1 MKKSKSFYYS
11 LFAVIITV
19 IVAYSNHFQNEFHFD
34 DFHTIVNNG
43 AIRKISNIPQFFTD
57 ARMFSASPTHQT
69 LRPLVTSTFAIDY
82 WMGNGFTLFWF
93 HLTNFLWHIGL
104 CIILFFLYKKLLST
118 YINHNRVN
126 FFALFGAA
134 WFGLHT
140 AIAETVNYI
149 ISRSDIL
156 STFFILLSL
165 YIFAAFPEK
174 RKWYLYVIPAALATM
189 AKETAPM
196 LIILLFF
203 YILFFEKN
211 LSIGDLFKKG
221 NFKTIGQTIIHLLPV
236 TLIVLL
242 LQFYTLSSASSEV
255 ASFGLSNPL
264 IYYWL
269 TQCYVWFFYFKSFF
283 LPTHLSA
290 DTDFKIILTI
300 WDSRVLIG
308 IVFMALLV
316 IAIIKLSSKNT
327 TRPISYG
334 LIWFGASLIPTSI
347 APLSEVMND
356 HRMYFAFTGLTLS
369 VVATIAL
376 IIINKIQYFTSKEIR
391 KAALFSGAFLI
402 LFLNAYGVYQ
412 RNKIWHTEESLW
424 YDVTQ
429 KSPNNGR
436 GWMNYGLTKMEK
448 GNYIEAYQIFK
459 KAQALLPAYN
469 LIYVNLGI
477 VSGELKKFGEADN
490 YFRAGI
496 ALAPNS
502 AGPYAYFAQYL
513 AKNGR
518 INEAKEM
525 TEKALLLNPV
535 DNIALNTQM
544 AVYQSLQMWPE
555 LEKAA
560 NDKLSLYPGD
570 KEALNYLASAKTKST
585 VGQMGDIK
593 LATRPTTANDY
604 ISISLAMYNLGKF
617 EECIKASE
625 DALKLNPNSAE
636 AYNNICAA
644 NCKLGQW
651 EKARQACEKALQINP
666 ELQLAKGNLEW
677 AKREGN

>member
-1 MKKSKSFYYS
+1 MKKNKSFYYS

-69 LRPLVTSTFAIDY
+69 LRPLVTSTLAIDY

-118 YINHNRVN
+118 YINHKWIN

-140 AIAETVNYI
+140 AMAETVNYI

-156 STFFILLSL
+156 STFFIILSL

-174 RKWYLYVIPAALATM
+174 RKWYLYLIPAALATM

-196 LIILLFF
+196 LIVLLFF

-242 LQFYTLSSASSEV
+242 LQFYTLSSASSDV

-290 DTDFKIILTI
+290 DTDFKVIQTI

-316 IAIIKLSSKNT
+316 IATIKLSSKNS
-327 TRPISYG
+327 TRPIAYG

-356 HRMYFAFTGLTLS
+356 HRMYFAFTGLSLS
-369 VVATIAL
+369 VVATIAVF
-376 IIINKIQYFTSKEIR
+376 IMNKAQYFALNQVR

-402 LFLNAYGVYQ
+402 LFMNAYGVYQ
-412 RNKIWHTEESLW
+412 RNKVWHTEGSLW

-429 KSPNNGR
+429 KSPDNGR

-448 GNYIEAYQIFK
+448 GNYNEAYEIFK

-477 VSGELKKFGEADN
+477 VSGELKKFEEADN

-502 AGPYAYFAQYL
+502 AAPYAYFAQYL

-560 NDKLSLYPGD
+560 NNKLSLYPGD
-570 KEALNYLASAKTKST
+570 KEALNYLASAKTKSSG
-585 VGQMGDIK
+585 GQIGDIK
-593 LATRPTTANDY
+593 LATRPTTADDY
-604 ISISLAMYNLGKF
+604 ISISLAMYNLGKY
-617 EECIKASE
+617 EECIKAGE

-666 ELQLAKGNLEW
+666 DLQLAKGNLEW

>member
-1 MKKSKSFYYS
+1 MKKNKSFYYS

-19 IVAYSNHFQNEFHFD
+19 IIAYSNHFQNEFHFD

-69 LRPLVTSTFAIDY
+69 LRPLVTSTLAIDY

-118 YINHNRVN
+118 YINHKWIN

-140 AIAETVNYI
+140 AMAETVNYI

-156 STFFILLSL
+156 STFFIILSL

-174 RKWYLYVIPAALATM
+174 RKWYLYLIPAALATM

-196 LIILLFF
+196 LIVLLFF

-242 LQFYTLSSASSEV
+242 LQFYTLSSASSDV

-290 DTDFKIILTI
+290 DTDFKVIQTI

-316 IAIIKLSSKNT
+316 IATIKLSSKNS
-327 TRPISYG
+327 TRPIAYG

-356 HRMYFAFTGLTLS
+356 HRMYFAFTGLSLS
-369 VVATIAL
+369 VVAAIAVF
-376 IIINKIQYFTSKEIR
+376 IMNKVQYFALKQVR

-402 LFLNAYGVYQ
+402 LFMNAYGVYQ
-412 RNKIWHTEESLW
+412 RNKVWHTEGSLW

-429 KSPNNGR
+429 KSPDNGR

-448 GNYIEAYQIFK
+448 GNYSEAYEIFK

-477 VSGELKKFGEADN
+477 VSGELKKFEEADN

-502 AGPYAYFAQYL
+502 AAPYAYFAQYL

-560 NDKLSLYPGD
+560 NNKLSLYPGD
-570 KEALNYLASAKTKST
+570 KEALNYLASAKTKSSG
-585 VGQMGDIK
+585 GQIGDIK
-593 LATRPTTANDY
+593 LATRPTTADDY
-604 ISISLAMYNLGKF
+604 ISISLAMYNLGKY
-617 EECIKASE
+617 EECIKAGE

-666 ELQLAKGNLEW
+666 DLQLAKGNLEW